1 MEELKDLTMK
11 DLNTLAKISKTYK
24 KLYYDSFGVCGISAE
39 YIQLTAMTFFDLF
52 KENFEIIDRETYEY
66 PLEAKTKFKD
76 VLFRCIFEYSH
87 VIRIEEKFKIDLE
100 SKLPNKNKTKY
111 RKRSLTND

>member
-1 MEELKDLTMK
+1 MEELKDLTME

-52 KENFEIIDRETYEY
+52 KEDFAIKERYSFDYPYEIKKI
-66 PLEAKTKFKD
+66 FKG
-76 VLFRCIFEYSH
+76 
-87 VIRIEEKFKIDLE
+87 IEFCCLISYKDAEEIKNEFSIDLMKKIKE
-100 SKLPNKNKTKY
+100 LKKEGVI
-111 RKRSLTND
+111 ND